1 MHNDLLDIL
10 SNKTLPISNE
20 QLVNYLT
27 GKLTEQ
33 ERYDIEKTIINS
45 GVDNE
50 ALEGLQLVADKAKI
64 LQYQLEINKKLKEKL
79 QQKKPKR
86 RRGKNLQPS
95 YILILTGALLAF
107 IILLWLILHLIQ
119 SSH

>member
-10 SNKTLPISNE
+10 SNKALPITNE

-27 GKLTEQ
+27 GSLTEQ
-33 ERYDIEKTIINS
+33 ERHEIEKTIMDS

-50 ALEGLQLVADKAKI
+50 ALEGLQMVTDKAKI
-64 LQYQLEINKKLKEKL
+64 LQYQLEISKNLREKL

-86 RRGKNLQPS
+86 KRGRHLQLS

-107 IILLWLILHLIQ
+107 IILVWLILHFIQ
-119 SSH
+119 SNQ